1 MGDTKPNLDDLRI
14 ERREESPSG
23 SKGWIVVVAV
33 LLLGAVAAGFWWKSK
48 GSVVEVRTVAA
59 RAVSSGGGESGS
71 AGGAAALNASGYV
84 TARRQATVSSK
95 VTGKVM
101 EVLLEEGMRVKEGQV
116 VARLDDS
123 NVKTSLAA
131 SRAELESTRAVVE
144 ETRALLKRAQLDL
157 KRTQMLAAEKV
168 ATQADLDRAEA
179 DAKSLQARLERQERD
194 VTVAERQMQIWEQQ
208 LDDMVIRAPFS
219 GVVTTKDAQPG
230 EMISPISGG
239 GRFTR
244 SGIGTIVDMDS
255 LEFEI
260 DVNESYI
267 GQVKAGQ
274 VAEARLDAY
283 PDWRIPAKVIAI
295 IPTADRSKSMFKVRV
310 GFERGDPRVLP
321 EMRVSV
327 AFKTDESKGGSAGGA
342 TGVAG
347 KMVTVPKN
355 ALLEEGG
362 KDVVFVALSGKAE
375 RRAVTVTGTGATASE
390 VLVSAGISSGERV
403 VVEPKRLVDGTRIKE
418 VKQ

>member
-1 MGDTKPNLDDLRI
+1 MGDTKPSLDDLRI
-14 ERREESPSG
+14 ERREESSSG
-23 SKGWIVVVAV
+23 SKGWIVVVLV
-33 LLLGAVAAGFWWKSK
+33 LVTLVALAGFWWKSK
-48 GSVVEVRTVAA
+48 GSVVEVKTVAA
-59 RAVSSGGGESGS
+59 KAVSSAGGE
-71 AGGAAALNASGYV
+71 GAAAGPALNASGYV

-95 VTGKVM
+95 VTGKVV
-101 EVLLEEGMRVKEGQV
+101 EVLLEEGMRVKEGQI

-131 SRAELESTRAVVE
+131 AGAQLEATRAAAGETQAMLKRAEL
-144 ETRALLKRAQLDL
+144 DF

-179 DAKSLQARLERQERD
+179 DEKGLRARLERQQAD
-194 VTVAERQMQIWEQQ
+194 VTVAERQVQIWEQQ

-274 VAEARLDAY
+274 AAEARLDAY

-327 AFKTDESKGGSAGGA
+327 AFHGDEPKAAAAGGTSA
-342 TGVAG
+342 RMVAL
-347 KMVTVPKN
+347 PKT
-355 ALLEEGG
+355 ALIEEGG
-362 KDVVFVALSGKAE
+362 RDVVFVASSGKAE
-375 RRAVTVTGTGATASE
+375 RRAVTVARTGSAAGE
-390 VLVSAGISSGERV
+390 VLVSAGVSNGERV
-403 VVEPKRLVDGTRIKE
+403 VVDPKGLVDGTRIKE

>member
-14 ERREESPSG
+14 ERREESSSG
-23 SKGWIVVVAV
+23 SKGWIVVILVLVA
-33 LLLGAVAAGFWWKSK
+33 LLALAAFWWKSK
-48 GSVVEVRTVAA
+48 GSVVEVKTVAA
-59 RAVSSGGGESGS
+59 KAVSTGGGEATGS
-71 AGGAAALNASGYV
+71 AAALNASGYV

-95 VTGKVM
+95 VTGKVV
-101 EVLLEEGMRVKEGQV
+101 EVLLEEGMRVKEGQI

-131 SRAELESTRAVVE
+131 AKAQLEATRAAAGETQAMLRRAEL
-144 ETRALLKRAQLDL
+144 DF

-179 DAKSLQARLERQERD
+179 DEKGLRARLERQRAD
-194 VTVAERQMQIWEQQ
+194 VTVAERQVQIWEQQ

-274 VAEARLDAY
+274 AAEARLDAY

-327 AFKTDESKGGSAGGA
+327 AFRPDESNAAGAGGA
-342 TGVAG
+342 SARMVAL
-347 KMVTVPKN
+347 PKT
-355 ALLEEGG
+355 ALVEDGG
-362 KDVVFVALSGKAE
+362 KDVVFVASSGKAE
-375 RRAVTVTGTGATASE
+375 RRAVTVTGTGSNASE
-390 VLVSAGISSGERV
+390 VLVSAGISNGERV
-403 VVEPKRLVDGTRIKE
+403 VVEPKGLTDGMRIKE
-418 VKQ
+418 AKQ

>member
-14 ERREESPSG
+14 ERREESSSG
-23 SKGWIVVVAV
+23 SKRWIVVVVV
-33 LLLGAVAAGFWWKSK
+33 LLIGASAAGFWWKSK
-48 GSVVEVRTVAA
+48 GSVVEVKTVAA
-59 RAVSSGGGESGS
+59 RAISSGGADSSSASG
-71 AGGAAALNASGYV
+71 AALNASGYV

-95 VTGKVM
+95 VTGKVV

-131 SRAELESTRAVVE
+131 ARAAYESQKAVVE
-144 ETRALLKRAQLDL
+144 ETRALLKRAELDL
-157 KRTQMLAAEKV
+157 ERTKSLAREQV

-179 DAKSLQARLERQERD
+179 DERSLRARLERQERD
-194 VTVAERQMQIWEQQ
+194 VTVAERQVQIWEQQ
-208 LDDMVIRAPFS
+208 LDDMIIRAPFS
-219 GVVTTKDAQPG
+219 GVVTSKDAQPG

-267 GQVKAGQ
+267 GQVKPGQ
-274 VAEARLDAY
+274 TAEARLDAY
-283 PDWRIPAKVIAI
+283 PEWRIPAKVIAI

-327 AFKTDESKGGSAGGA
+327 AFRGDEPKPGAGA
-342 TGVAG
+342 AARLVAL
-347 KMVTVPKN
+347 PKS
-355 ALLEEGG
+355 ALLEDAG
-362 KDVVFVALSGKAE
+362 KDVVFVASSGKAE
-375 RRAVTVTGTGATASE
+375 RRAVTVSGTGSTASE

-403 VVEPKRLVDGTRIKE
+403 VVDPKGLADGTRIKE

>member
-14 ERREESPSG
+14 ERREESSSG
-23 SKGWIVVVAV
+23 SKGWIVVVLV
-33 LLLGAVAAGFWWKSK
+33 LVALVALAGFWWKSR
-48 GSVVEVRTVAA
+48 GSVIEVKTVAA
-59 RAVSSGGGESGS
+59 KAVSSGGGESAA
-71 AGGAAALNASGYV
+71 AGAALNASGYV

-95 VTGKVM
+95 VTGKVV
-101 EVLLEEGMRVKEGQV
+101 EVLLEEGMRVKEAQI

-131 SRAELESTRAVVE
+131 AKAQLEATRAAAGETQAMLRRAEL
-144 ETRALLKRAQLDL
+144 DF

-179 DAKSLQARLERQERD
+179 DEKGLRARLERQQAD
-194 VTVAERQMQIWEQQ
+194 VTVAERQVQIWEQQ

-274 VAEARLDAY
+274 AAEARLDAY

-327 AFKTDESKGGSAGGA
+327 AFRADESKAAGA
-342 TGVAG
+342 TGASVRMVAL
-347 KMVTVPKN
+347 PKT
-355 ALLEEGG
+355 ALVEDGG
-362 KDVVFVALSGKAE
+362 KDVVFVASSGKAE
-375 RRAVTVTGTGATASE
+375 RRAVTVAGTGSNANE
-390 VLVSAGISSGERV
+390 VLVSAGISNGERV
-403 VVEPKRLVDGTRIKE
+403 VVEPKGLTDGMRIKE
-418 VKQ
+418 AKQ

>member
-59 RAVSSGGGESGS
+59 RAVSSGGADGGS

-131 SRAELESTRAVVE
+131 SKAELESTRAVVE

-157 KRTQMLAAEKV
+157 KRTEMLAAEKV

-274 VAEARLDAY
+274 AAEARLDAY

-327 AFKTDESKGGSAGGA
+327 AFRTGEPKAGNASPGSGRM
-342 TGVAG
+342 VAL
-347 KMVTVPKN
+347 PKS
-355 ALLEEGG
+355 ALLEQGG
-362 KDVVFVALSGKAE
+362 KDLVFVAASGKAE
-375 RRAVTVTGTGATASE
+375 RRAVTVSGTGATASE

-403 VVEPKRLVDGTRIKE
+403 VVEPKGLVDGTRIKE

>member
-14 ERREESPSG
+14 ERREESSSG
-23 SKGWIVVVAV
+23 SKGWIVVVLV
-33 LLLGAVAAGFWWKSK
+33 LVALAALAGFWWKSN
-48 GSVVEVRTVAA
+48 GSVVEVKTVAA
-59 RAVSSGGGESGS
+59 KAVSSGGGEGTA
-71 AGGAAALNASGYV
+71 AGPALNASGYV

-95 VTGKVM
+95 VTGKVV
-101 EVLLEEGMRVKEGQV
+101 EVLLEEGMRVKEGQI

-131 SRAELESTRAVVE
+131 AKAQWEATRAAAGETQANLRRAEL
-144 ETRALLKRAQLDL
+144 DF

-179 DAKSLQARLERQERD
+179 DEKGLRARLGRQQAD
-194 VTVAERQMQIWEQQ
+194 VTVADRQVQIWEQQ

-274 VAEARLDAY
+274 AAEARLDAY

-327 AFKTDESKGGSAGGA
+327 AFHGDEPKATGA
-342 TGVAG
+342 TGASLR
-347 KMVTVPKN
+347 M
-355 ALLEEGG
+355 
-362 KDVVFVALSGKAE
+362 VALPK
-375 RRAVTVTGTGATASE
+375 TALIE
-390 VLVSAGISSGERV
+390 
-403 VVEPKRLVDGTRIKE
+403 
-418 VKQ
+418 